1 MSDKRDIVI
10 ALVLGVL
17 LPALIGRPAMLV
29 QHPMSDHIRR
39 RWGIAYTMFA
49 FGGAAYV
56 YITAVTLLRP
66 TEGFS
71 PHAGHAVFG
80 AGLLIFLLLCF
91 NHVPPLLV
99 PRRSRRTKTLQ
110 VGGAIV
116 CGIFGGGFFGIDQL
130 YPRDL
135 AHTPAI
141 SYISWGLLIVAMVGL
156 CLWYGPSP
164 EDRLIA
170 YRVKRRL
177 RRWWRKRR
185 EAS

>member
-1 MSDKRDIVI
+1 MSERDIVI

-29 QHPMSDHIRR
+29 EHPMSDHIRR
-39 RWGIAYTMFA
+39 RWCIAYTMFA

-56 YITAVTLLRP
+56 YTAAVTLLRP

-71 PHAGHAVFG
+71 ARAEHAVGG
-80 AGLLIFLLLCF
+80 AGLLIFVLLCF

-99 PRRSRRTKTLQ
+99 PRRSHLTKTLQ

-116 CGIFGGGFFGIDQL
+116 CGILGGGFFGVDQIF
-130 YPRDL
+130 PRSFP
-135 AHTPAI
+135 HTPAI
-141 SYISWGLLIVAMVGL
+141 SYISWGVLIVVMVGL

-164 EDRLIA
+164 EHRLIVF
-170 YRVKRRL
+170 RVKRRL
-177 RRWWRKRR
+177 RRWRKRR
-185 EAS
+185 KAS